1 MPQKA
6 VKIWAMMLICLA
18 AAAPALAADV
28 FKYSAES
35 IQVFADESV
44 TPELIRD
51 GAFAEGEVTYSLNKT
66 IATVDEN
73 GTVTGVSPGELW
85 LTAQLTQGEKAVRTA
100 KIRVVVCRNVP

>member
-1 MPQKA
+1 MKKRLLIA
-6 VKIWAMMLICLA
+6 LAMMLICLA

-51 GAFAEGEVTYSLNKT
+51 GAFAEGEVT
-66 IATVDEN
+66 
-73 GTVTGVSPGELW
+73 
-85 LTAQLTQGEKAVRTA
+85 
-100 KIRVVVCRNVP
+100 